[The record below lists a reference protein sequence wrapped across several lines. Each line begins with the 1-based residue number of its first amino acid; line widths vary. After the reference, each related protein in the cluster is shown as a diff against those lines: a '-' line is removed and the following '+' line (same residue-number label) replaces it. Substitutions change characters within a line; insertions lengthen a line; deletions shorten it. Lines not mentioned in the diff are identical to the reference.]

1 VNDRLRTDGRRIAV
15 PSLAAGLLALLVLS
29 VVLPFGSGCRPPSSS
44 SRPRSSG
51 GPEAE
56 RAQQQEMFQYATR
69 PFFYYWEYDRPEIF
83 QQAVDRLDQWARE
96 QEPPDWELDPMVAT
110 LPGPLS
116 EIFETLKV
124 DQIEFPRS
132 DSLALKEAVWLR
144 DVSNWARGDAVEELD
159 QAKRLFDWTVRNIQV
174 SPVPAAEGAGA
185 RGIVFQEP
193 WETLLLGRGTATD
206 RAWLFILLARQQRID
221 AALVAL
227 TNPADPAARR
237 VRPWAVA
244 VLSQGQL
251 YLFDANLGL
260 PIPAADGIQRGPA
273 GELDVRPATLAE
285 VAADASL
292 LERLDAGSEFRYPV
306 QSTDVQRVVILLEA
320 SPTYLAKRMKLV
332 EDHLVGDEQLVL
344 TTDPSAQAE
353 RFKACS
359 HVIDVRLWELPYRTI
374 GQKRELGEERDK
386 WQELQMIPFK
396 MPFDVSPVAR
406 ARSPEVDGL
415 AWGTVQGREAA
426 QEAERAAQE
435 AGQADDGQAPIWA
448 PALRRARLLH
458 IKGELTG
465 EKAAGFYYTKA
476 RIPDRDLNAPQ
487 VPRQAKVA
495 LTWAKTNASYWLGLI
510 AAHQG
515 SAEAAVD
522 WLETRTLEAIPD
534 GPWTSGAR
542 YNLGRVYE
550 SEGQIDKAVESYRL
564 NSDAPDRHGNLLRAL
579 WLQPSG
585 SSESPESTESAE
597 EPAAEPADRP
607 QSDSP
612 ESARESPEEE
622 APSEP
627 ADSPQKAPAEE

>member
-15 PSLAAGLLALLVLS
+15 PRSAAGLLTVLLLS
-29 VVLPFGSGCRPPSSS
+29 VVLPFESGCRPPSSS
-44 SRPRSSG
+44 SRPSSSG

-56 RAQQQEMFQYATR
+56 RSQRHEMFQYAMR
-69 PFFYYWEYDRPEIF
+69 PFFNYWEYDRPEIF
-83 QQAVDRLDQWARE
+83 EQAVDRLDQWARE
-96 QEPPDWELDPMVAT
+96 QDPLDWELDPMVET
-110 LPGPLS
+110 LPKTLS
-116 EIFETLKV
+116 ELSKTLKV
-124 DQIEFPRS
+124 DQLEFPRT
-132 DSLALKEAVWLR
+132 DSFALREAVWLR
-144 DVSNWARGDAVEELD
+144 DVSNWARGDAVDELD
-159 QAKRLFDWTVRNIQV
+159 QAKRLFDWTVRNIQID
-174 SPVPAAEGAGA
+174 PAPT
-185 RGIVFQEP
+185 IVLQEP
-193 WETLLLGRGTATD
+193 WETLLLGRGTPTD

-227 TNPADPAARR
+227 TNPVDPAARR

-260 PIPAADGIQRGPA
+260 PIPAANGIQRGPA
-273 GELDVRPATLAE
+273 GELEIHPATLAE
-285 VAADASL
+285 VADDESL
-292 LERLDAGSEFRYPV
+292 LKQLHAGSEHRYPV

-332 EDHLVGDEQLVL
+332 ENQLVGDEQVVL

-359 HVIDVRLWELPYRTI
+359 HVIDVRLWEVPYRTI
-374 GQKRELGEERDK
+374 GQERELGAERDK
-386 WQELQMIPFK
+386 WREVQMFPFNI
-396 MPFDVSPVAR
+396 PFDVSPVAR
-406 ARSPEVDGL
+406 ARSREGINGL
-415 AWGTVQGREAA
+415 EWGTVQGREAA
-426 QEAERAAQE
+426 QEAERAARE
-435 AGQADDGQAPIWA
+435 AGQANDGQAPIWA

-487 VPRQAKVA
+487 VPPQAKKV

-515 SAEAAVD
+515 SSEAAVD
-522 WLETRTLEAIPD
+522 WLKTRTLEAIPN

-550 SEGQIDKAVESYRL
+550 AQGQIDKAVESYRL
-564 NSDAPDRHGNLLRAL
+564 NSGAPDRHGNLLRAL
-579 WLQPSG
+579 WLQPPG
-585 SSESPESTESAE
+585 STESPESTESTE
-597 EPAAEPADRP
+597 EPATEPAE
-607 QSDSP
+607 SP
-612 ESARESPEEE
+612 ESRNPTR
-622 APSEP
+622 
-627 ADSPQKAPAEE
+627 ADSPTSREGL

>member
-1 VNDRLRTDGRRIAV
+1 MNDRLRTDGRRSAV
-15 PSLAAGLLALLVLS
+15 PRLAAGLLAVLLLT
-29 VVLPFGSGCRPPSSS
+29 VVLPFGSGCRPSSSS

-56 RAQQQEMFQYATR
+56 LAQQREMFQYATR
-69 PFFYYWEYDRPEIF
+69 PFFHYWEYDRLEIF

-110 LPGPLS
+110 LSGPLS
-116 EIFETLKV
+116 EIVETLGV

-132 DSLALKEAVWLR
+132 DSFALQEAVWLR
-144 DVSNWARGDAVEELD
+144 DVSNWARGDAVGELD
-159 QAKRLFDWTVRNIQV
+159 QAQRLFDWTVRNIQV
-174 SPVPAAEGAGA
+174 SPVSE
-185 RGIVFQEP
+185 VLQEP
-193 WETLLLGRGTATD
+193 WETLLLGRGTVTD

-244 VLSQGQL
+244 VLCQGQL

-292 LERLDAGSEFRYPV
+292 LERLHAGSEFRYPV
-306 QSTDVQRVVILLEA
+306 QPADVQRVVILLEA
-320 SPTYLAKRMKLV
+320 SPTYLSKRMKLV

-353 RFKACS
+353 RFKASS

-374 GQKRELGEERDK
+374 GQKRELGAERDK
-386 WQELQMIPFK
+386 WQELQMFPFQ
-396 MPFDVSPVAR
+396 MPFDVSPLAR
-406 ARSPEVDGL
+406 ARSTQIPDGL
-415 AWGTVQGREAA
+415 AWGTIQGREAA

-435 AGQADDGQAPIWA
+435 AGQADDGEAPIWA

-458 IKGELTG
+458 IKGQLTG

-476 RIPDRDLNAPQ
+476 RIPNRDLNAPGLH
-487 VPRQAKVA
+487 PRLKPA
-495 LTWAKTNASYWLGLI
+495 LTWAKSNASYWLGLI

-515 SAEAAVD
+515 SSEAAVD

-550 SEGQIDKAVESYRL
+550 AEGQIDKAVESYRL
-564 NSDAPDRHGNLLRAL
+564 NSGAPNRHGNLLRAL
-579 WLQPSG
+579 WLQPPG
-585 SSESPESTESAE
+585 SSESPESTEGAE
-597 EPAAEPADRP
+597 EPVAEPGDRP

-612 ESARESPEEE
+612 ESAGESPQEET
-622 APSEP
+622 SNEP
-627 ADSPQKAPAEE
+627 ADSPQTAPAEE